1 MSANSEQEQSIS
13 QQAAGGGAGDI
24 PNAGGGAQPSLIQ
37 STAPPVGRDPSS
49 HHTNVDANLLAVQ
62 QALSGNALTL
72 PKILT
77 PNKVPSTAPDG
88 GNTGSGNPP
97 SISTTHTSNLFGVGS
112 DGSSGVT
119 EIKTNLVTTEYLA
132 AAAVKFYNSTAEDV
146 VEMIKPI
153 VPFFAACRSR
163 WVEKQ
168 FSGAYLV
175 PTKSN
180 KFEALN
186 NKLF

>member
-1 MSANSEQEQSIS
+1 MSAGEEARQSP
-13 QQAAGGGAGDI
+13 QQGGAGDI
-24 PNAGGGAQPSLIQ
+24 PSHGGGAQPSLIQ
-37 STAPPVGRDPSS
+37 STAPPVGRDPRS
-49 HHTNVDANLLAVQ
+49 HNSNTDANLLEVQ
-62 QALSGNALTL
+62 KALSGDKLQP
-72 PKILT
+72 PKILSST
-77 PNKVPSTAPDG
+77 VHSSAPSDV
-88 GNTGSGNPP
+88 NLGSANPP
-97 SISTTHTSNLFGVGS
+97 STSTTHASNLFGVGS

-132 AAAVKFYNSTAEDV
+132 AAALKFYNSTAEDV

-153 VPFFAACRSR
+153 VPFIAACRTR

-168 FSGAYLV
+168 FSGAYPV

>member
-1 MSANSEQEQSIS
+1 M
-13 QQAAGGGAGDI
+13 
-24 PNAGGGAQPSLIQ
+24 
-37 STAPPVGRDPSS
+37 
-49 HHTNVDANLLAVQ
+49 
-62 QALSGNALTL
+62 
-72 PKILT
+72 
-77 PNKVPSTAPDG
+77 
-88 GNTGSGNPP
+88 
-97 SISTTHTSNLFGVGS
+97 
-112 DGSSGVT
+112 T

-132 AAAVKFYNSTAEDV
+132 AAALKFYNSTAEDV

-153 VPFFAACRSR
+153 VPFIAACRTR